1 MAEVLAANPV
11 GDTLVVPLY
20 LLLILSILALL
31 IIDYLL
37 EKNIFAYKQ
46 NKKENKFICFC
57 LNEVQNKDIADE

>member
-1 MAEVLAANPV
+1 MAEVLAANPA

-37 EKNIFAYKQ
+37 EKNIFTFKQ
-46 NKKENKFICFC
+46 NKKKINLF
-57 LNEVQNKDIADE
+57 VST